1 MRVVN
6 LYEKAERLAARKR
19 ALRIDAAR
27 FEAARNNGTSRT
39 PAKRALLK
47 TLQAVAKRQ
56 RRQLPFPA
64 NF

>member
-1 MRVVN
+1 MRVVI

-19 ALRIDAAR
+19 ELRIEAAR
-27 FEAARNNGTSRT
+27 FEAARNTGTSRT

-47 TLQAVAKRQ
+47 SLQAVADQQ
-56 RRQLPFPA
+56 RRRLPFPA